1 MPGKVKDDVF
11 LTSSGSLSVA
21 RIHAISHKPFN
32 FWMTTINIEPNQI
45 LKYPITMM
53 I

>member
-21 RIHAISHKPFN
+21 RIHGISHKSFN
-32 FWMTTINIEPNQI
+32 FWTTIMNIEPNQI
-45 LKYPITMM
+45 LKYPTK
-53 I
+53 

>member
-21 RIHAISHKPFN
+21 RIHAISQKSFN
-32 FWMTTINIEPNQI
+32 FWMTTMNVKPNQI
-45 LKYPITMM
+45 LKYPAKMM

>member
-21 RIHAISHKPFN
+21 RTHTIGHRSFDFWITSMNNKPN
-32 FWMTTINIEPNQI
+32 
-45 LKYPITMM
+45 
-53 I
+53 

>member
-21 RIHAISHKPFN
+21 RIHAIRHKSFD
-32 FWMTTINIEPNQI
+32 FWMTTMNIEPNQI
-45 LKYPITMM
+45 LKYPTSM
-53 I
+53 II

>member
-21 RIHAISHKPFN
+21 KIHAISHESFN
-32 FWMTTINIEPNQI
+32 FWMTTMNIEPNQI
-45 LKYPITMM
+45 LKYPTIMM